1 VRGKLRCERK
11 QYTYSHE
18 RDIVPIEYRIVHQRR
33 LVLAKGHGTLTDQG
47 IFGYQRDVWSLPEVG
62 GYDEL
67 VDMTQVEDIALPS
80 TERVRALA
88 SLSADMDAPSRTSR
102 FAIVA
107 PSEFAF
113 GLGRLYE
120 ILRTHD
126 DRRTKVVRVFR
137 SLDEAKAFLDI
148 RGTLP

>member
-1 VRGKLRCERK
+1 
-11 QYTYSHE
+11 
-18 RDIVPIEYRIVHQRR
+18 VPIEYRIVHQRR
-33 LVLAKGHGTLTDQG
+33 LVLAKGHGTLTDQDV
-47 IFGYQRDVWSLPEVG
+47 FGYQRDVWSLPEVG

-88 SLSADMDAPSRTSR
+88 SFSADMDVPSKTSR

-107 PSEFAF
+107 PTEFAF

-120 ILRTHD
+120 ILGSHD
-126 DRRTKVVRVFR
+126 DRRTKEVRVFR

-148 RGTLP
+148 SGTLP

>member
-1 VRGKLRCERK
+1 
-11 QYTYSHE
+11 
-18 RDIVPIEYRIVHQRR
+18 
-33 LVLAKGHGTLTDQG
+33 LAKGHGTLTDQG

>member
-1 VRGKLRCERK
+1 M
-11 QYTYSHE
+11 
-18 RDIVPIEYRIVHQRR
+18 PIEYRIVHQRR

-120 ILRTHD
+120 RAARADAHPAQPRAEPACFDVLAAIVSRLG
-126 DRRTKVVRVFR
+126 KGSQRV
-137 SLDEAKAFLDI
+137 
-148 RGTLP
+148 

>member
-1 VRGKLRCERK
+1 MAR
-11 QYTYSHE
+11 
-18 RDIVPIEYRIVHQRR
+18 
-33 LVLAKGHGTLTDQG
+33 GHGTLTDQDV
-47 IFGYQRDVWSLPEVG
+47 FAYQTDVWSRADVA

-88 SLSADMDAPSRTSR
+88 SFSADMDVPSKTSR

-107 PSEFAF
+107 PTEFAF

-120 ILRTHD
+120 ILGSHD
-126 DRRTKVVRVFR
+126 DRRTKEVRVFR